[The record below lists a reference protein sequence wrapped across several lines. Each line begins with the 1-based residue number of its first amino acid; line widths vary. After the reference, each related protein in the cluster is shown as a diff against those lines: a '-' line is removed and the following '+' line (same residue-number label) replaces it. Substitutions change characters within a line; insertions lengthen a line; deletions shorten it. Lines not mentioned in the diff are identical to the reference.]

1 MLKVLDFKGNFDD
14 IAVKFSSRKADISKQ
29 VNDSVNDILED
40 VKKNGDK
47 ALMKYC
53 RKFDGFM
60 IDNPKDFVVTKQE
73 ILDGVSEVGKDLC
86 VFWNAQNNR
95 LQSFIKIKL
104 INHGQ
109 CIRVMES

>member
-1 MLKVLDFKGNFDD
+1 MGFQKL
-14 IAVKFSSRKADISKQ
+14 VKI
-29 VNDSVNDILED
+29 
-40 VKKNGDK
+40 
-47 ALMKYC
+47 
-53 RKFDGFM
+53 
-60 IDNPKDFVVTKQE
+60 
-73 ILDGVSEVGKDLC
+73 LC